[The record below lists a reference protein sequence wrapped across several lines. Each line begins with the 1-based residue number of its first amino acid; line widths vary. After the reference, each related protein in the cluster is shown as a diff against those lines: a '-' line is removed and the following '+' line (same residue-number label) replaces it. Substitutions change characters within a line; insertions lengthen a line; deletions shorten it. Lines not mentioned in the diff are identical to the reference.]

1 MPVEVLGLYVERKGV
16 RKQQIQRRR
25 DVARCIRTETCRCMQ
40 RGSATILKVIV
51 FHQVYPS
58 VAALRP
64 LRKYCFVRKVQVRG
78 CDVLFHGI
86 LLWYADLVKG
96 SANGSVGPD
105 TRDVARGSLVSG
117 SIAERPSNY
126 SGRVAPRVSG
136 ATGISTST
144 SLITTKSPSHS
155 SGPRARA
162 TFCKSHSREQSLKFH
177 SERNT
182 TIDARPRPRSAT
194 DSPPKRGG
202 GLSEGAAAGLNAL
215 RGSPAPR
222 RSSPRALPPSASGR
236 RSARRAPA
244 RSSPRCA

>member
-96 SANGSVGPD
+96 SARLGRTGHPRCRAWKSCERLN
-105 TRDVARGSLVSG
+105 RGTSFKLLWEG
-117 SIAERPSNY
+117 
-126 SGRVAPRVSG
+126 GAPRLGRNRYINEYV
-136 ATGISTST
+136 AHHNKEPKPFIW
-144 SLITTKSPSHS
+144 TKS
-155 SGPRARA
+155 ARDILQ
-162 TFCKSHSREQSLKFH
+162 KSFARTVAEVH

-182 TIDARPRPRSAT
+182 TIDARPVPGVHRQ
-194 DSPPKRGG
+194 PPKRGV
-202 GLSEGAAAGLNAL
+202 A
-215 RGSPAPR
+215 
-222 RSSPRALPPSASGR
+222 
-236 RSARRAPA
+236 
-244 RSSPRCA
+244 